1 MLSVRWGP
9 IQTFLMVNLQ
19 PALNNCPL
27 VARTVFQLEI
37 GKDCSQFA
45 LFQIKTRHQGLCK
58 RFGRE
63 MSLLKTTTLQRFLCA
78 EISRKGLK
86 FLTNF

>member
-1 MLSVRWGP
+1 MWWQYGLLISPAAHELNNIMLSVRWGP

-37 GKDCSQFA
+37 GQDCSHFA
-45 LFQIKTRHQGLCK
+45 LFQKK
-58 RFGRE
+58 RGT
-63 MSLLKTTTLQRFLCA
+63 KGCA
-78 EISRKGLK
+78 KDSGVKCPY
-86 FLTNF
+86 